1 MKIYRRSVWQMTP
14 DGMQLIPEECESFEY
29 DGPLAECKKDSKS
42 PDPPDPWITAAAQTA
57 MNQNTA
63 AFNTALNRNNTY
75 TPLGSQTW
83 TQTGT
88 DPVTGAPTYE
98 MRVALDPQQQALLD
112 QQTQQSLDVGQLGNQ
127 LVGQARDAY
136 GRPINTSGLS
146 QLQGNAG
153 LTRDLNTSGLPGLPG
168 SGDLE
173 GFRQQQTDALYDRNT
188 AYLDRQFTRDEDS
201 LRTRL
206 ANQGVVEGSEAYRNA
221 MDDFGRGRE
230 MAYRQAR
237 NESIAGGG
245 AEAERMFG
253 IGSQARGQMYG
264 EALNSAN
271 FGNQAAMSE
280 AELSNAAR
288 EQGMSEMFALRNQP
302 INELNAVR
310 GMSQAQMP
318 QFGASG
324 GGFGANAADISG
336 AIQNQYQGQLDQA
349 NANNAAKNQERQAYT
364 NAAMQGIM
372 MYAMYALSDERTKDD
387 DGVIGETKDGIPV
400 HLFNY
405 KGSDEKHV
413 GVMAQE
419 AMKVRPDAVKKGKD
433 GLYRVNY
440 FALA

>member
-1 MKIYRRSVWQMTP
+1 MRIYTRSVWQMTP
-14 DGMQLIPEECESFEY
+14 DGMELIPEECDSFEY
-29 DGPLAECKKDSKS
+29 DGPVAECKKDSKS
-42 PDPPDPWITAAAQTA
+42 PNPPDPWVTAAAQTA

-63 AFNTALNRNNTY
+63 AFNTALNRTNTY

-88 DPVTGAPTYE
+88 DPVTGAPVYE
-98 MRVALDPQQQALLD
+98 QRVALDPQQQALLD
-112 QQTQQSLDVGQLGNQ
+112 QQTNQSLQVGQLGDQ
-127 LVGQARDAY
+127 LVSQARDAY
-136 GRPINTSGLS
+136 GRPINTSGLP

-153 LTRDLNTSGLPGLPG
+153 LTRNINMSGIPGLPG

-201 LRTRL
+201 MRTRL

-221 MDDFGRGRE
+221 MDDFSRGKE

-253 IGSQARGQMYG
+253 IGSQTRGQLYG
-264 EALNSAN
+264 EALNAAN
-271 FGNQAAMSE
+271 FGNQAALSE
-280 AELSNAAR
+280 ADLSNSAR

-310 GMSQAQMP
+310 TMSQAQMP
-318 QFGASG
+318 QFGGAG
-324 GGFGANAADISG
+324 GGFGAQPADISG

-349 NANNAAKNQERQAYT
+349 NASNAAKNQERQAYT
-364 NAAMQGIM
+364 QAGLTMALMYLGAM
-372 MYAMYALSDERTKDD
+372 SDKRTKDD
-387 DGVIGETKDGIPV
+387 HGVVGQTKDGIPL

-405 KGSDEKHV
+405 KGSPNVQV

-419 AMKVRPDAVKKGKD
+419 AEKKRPDAVRTGPD
-433 GLYRVNY
+433 GLKRVNY